1 MKRLVVLLGCVALM
15 SSAWAGTAYYGGL
28 TGDVGTLIW
37 DPAGTVA
44 DQYLVLQPNNDGTH
58 VVGAFQGSPVGALTT
73 DGTNLL
79 AIPTGADFTIEA
91 GWMVPAPQAYKDPAN
106 GTPRDS
112 YMFIGLDNDGAIQ
125 DEGLRFGMMYK
136 EIGEQLQWVV
146 RAQDLQTAATEVGL
160 NNYRPTYIKVRVSYL
175 SGGGI
180 DYAGT
185 SVVKAEY
192 SLDWGPWQS
201 YMFDN
206 TEVGGTGF
214 STEWPIEASGGDI
227 SPLTVTFAVQG
238 LGTAALD
245 PVVTGANVPNVNV
258 GAGALDTD
266 GDGVVDHLDPWPNN
280 AAYALDSDNDGLP
293 DEWEMAYFGHLAFSA
308 LDDANGNGKT
318 NLQAFLTG
326 ADPSAT
332 PIPAASAWA
341 LLALCLGIAVVG
353 GAVAFRKVRS

>member
-37 DPAGTVA
+37 RPGETVA
-44 DQYLVLQPNNDGTH
+44 AQYLVLQPNNDGTH
-58 VVGAFQGSPVGALTT
+58 VIGSFQGAPIGALTT

-79 AIPTGADFTIEA
+79 TIPTGDDFTLEA
-91 GWMVPAPQAYKDPAN
+91 GWVVPSPQAYKDPAD
-106 GTPRDS
+106 GTARNS
-112 YMFIGLDNDGAIQ
+112 YMYIGFDNAGAI
-125 DEGLRFGMMYK
+125 DNLKLRFGMEYK
-136 EIGEQLQWVV
+136 TVAGKLQWVV
-146 RAQDLQTAATEVGL
+146 RCQNFQTAATEVAL
-160 NNYRPTYIKVRVSYL
+160 NNYRPTYIKVRVTYL
-175 SGGGI
+175 QAGGV
-180 DYAGT
+180 DYAG
-185 SVVKAEY
+185 VNIVKAEY

-201 YMFDN
+201 FLFDN
-206 TEVGGTGF
+206 TQVGGSGT
-214 STEWPIEASGGDI
+214 STEWPIGAFGLDV
-227 SPLTVTFAVQG
+227 SPFTVTFKVRG

-245 PVVTGANVPNVNV
+245 PVITGANVPNVNV
-258 GAGALDTD
+258 GGGALDTD
-266 GDGVVDHLDPWPNN
+266 GDGVVDASDPWPSN
-280 AAYALDSDNDGLP
+280 AAYEADSDEDGLP
-293 DEWEMAYFGHLAFSA
+293 DEWELAYFGHLAFSA
-308 LDDANGNGKT
+308 LDDANGNSKT

>member
-37 DPAGTVA
+37 RPGETVA
-44 DQYLVLQPNNDGTH
+44 EQYRVLQPNNDGTY
-58 VVGAFQGSPVGALTT
+58 VVGSFQGTPIGALTT

-79 AIPTGADFTIEA
+79 AIPTGADILLEA
-91 GWMVPAPQAYKDPAN
+91 GWVVPNPQAYKDPAD
-106 GTPRDS
+106 GSPRNS
-112 YMFIGLDNDGAIQ
+112 YMYIGFDNDGGI
-125 DEGLRFGMMYK
+125 DGSLKLRYGMEYK
-136 EIGEQLQWVV
+136 SIGGKLQWAV
-146 RAQDLQTAATEVGL
+146 RCQSFQGAPTEVGL
-160 NNYRPTYIKVRVSYL
+160 KNYRPTYIKWRISYL
-175 SGGGI
+175 AGGGV
-180 DYAGT
+180 DYPG
-185 SVVKAEY
+185 VNVFKAEY
-192 SLDWGPWQS
+192 SLDWGPWQPLLFS
-201 YMFDN
+201 ALGEPY
-206 TEVGGTGF
+206 
-214 STEWPIEASGGDI
+214 STEWPVGAYNLDV
-227 SPLTVTFAVQG
+227 SPLTVTFKVRG

-245 PVVTGANVPNVNV
+245 PLVTGANVPNVNV
-258 GAGALDTD
+258 GGGALDTD
-266 GDGVVDHLDPWPNN
+266 GDGVADHLDPWPNN
-280 AAYALDSDNDGLP
+280 AAYAVDSDEDGLP

-326 ADPSAT
+326 ADPSGT